1 MPGKL
6 ILIRHGQ
13 SIWNVENLFTG
24 WYDVDLSETGREEAV
39 TRRARARE
47 GESRAEN
54 RLHLRAEAR
63 DPHAL
68 ADTRR
73 DATACGCPWSAAGG

>member
-24 WYDVDLSETGREEAV
+24 WYDVDLSETGRAEA
-39 TRRARARE
+39 ARAGR
-47 GESRAEN
+47 GRI
-54 RLHLRAEAR
+54 RLSVDVH
-63 DPHAL
+63 DG
-68 ADTRR
+68 
-73 DATACGCPWSAAGG
+73 ATLVTQFHGVFAASIR